1 MTNLYDGKMAAIFD
15 AMYQTFI
22 DYDEEYSFYTNLIQ
36 DNNYKTILEI
46 DTLTTSY

>member
-1 MTNLYDGKMAAIFD
+1 MTAPFFCIHFCLFYII
-15 AMYQTFI
+15 FI